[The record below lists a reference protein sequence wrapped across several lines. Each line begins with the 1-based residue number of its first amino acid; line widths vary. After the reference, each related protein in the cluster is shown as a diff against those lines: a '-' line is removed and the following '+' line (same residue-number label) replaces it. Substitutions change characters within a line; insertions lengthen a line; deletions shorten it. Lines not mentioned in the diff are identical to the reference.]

1 MAHLNGEPRK
11 CPLDER
17 HALENELIRI
27 GNENKQNE
35 IDRTTN
41 ERPYVGGLLPDGT
54 KYCPYEYLYEIEQG
68 QRFSQNPYLQ
78 PERDLPW
85 LDLEHQHPNPYYRKP
100 SSDWM
105 TNYECWLRITHCQ
118 SMEVFYHGEN
128 PQLPPPRLNDM
139 MMRSEFDFYGGSV
152 QDFCQ
157 NWVQWMPFI
166 RNKTY
171 LDRVYQSV
179 HTGCDFLDFS
189 IKVPKEE
196 ARQFR
201 KNCFVY
207 SRAYLSL
214 NYCLRYKGRKDNRKK
229 LVDEYYRVQ
238 KSGKIKKRVRGN
250 KFVTANLRVPYTAGY
265 YPVQRFHNKEGPTD
279 RMVCPESKKSRE
291 YPTTIYKQLVKWLKT
306 GVIEFLG
313 STRKLGKAWI
323 NLARLFLAI
332 IVEPFK
338 PRVCLGKRIY
348 FKKFS

>member
-54 KYCPYEYLYEIEQG
+54 EYCPYEYLYEIEQG

-229 LVDEYYRVQ
+229 LVDEYYRVL